1 MSAPSK
7 ITFPESGFSNPPRM
21 RKVVVLPQP
30 LGPRRVRNS
39 FSPDGEIQFIQD
51 DLIPETFGYINQI
64 Y

>member
-7 ITFPESGFSNPPRM
+7 ITFPESGFSNPPQDTQGSGLTAAAWSQ
-21 RKVVVLPQP
+21 KGEKFV
-30 LGPRRVRNS
+30 
-39 FSPDGEIQFIQD
+39 FPDGEIQLIQD